1 MNTTESKLPHRI
13 SPGEAQEKHRL
24 LVTELQ
30 AAYSERE
37 DAQQKVNK
45 AIRYLRAL
53 ERKCSNLGEQLATID
68 QLRLSLE
75 GRGGASE

>member
-1 MNTTESKLPHRI
+1 MDTITPKLPHRL
-13 SPGEAQEKHRL
+13 SPVEAQDKHKL

-30 AAYSERE
+30 AAYAERE

-68 QLRLSLE
+68 QLRLTME
-75 GRGGASE
+75 GRGAANN

>member
-1 MNTTESKLPHRI
+1 MDTITSKLNDRL
-13 SPGEAQEKHRL
+13 STEDAQEKHRL

-30 AAYSERE
+30 AAYAERE

-45 AIRYLRAL
+45 AIRYLRAT

-68 QLRLSLE
+68 QLRLSME
-75 GRGGASE
+75 KRGKAHE

>member
-1 MNTTESKLPHRI
+1 MQTTESKLPHRI
-13 SPGEAQEKHRL
+13 SPVEAQEKHRL

-30 AAYSERE
+30 AAYGERE

-75 GRGGASE
+75 GRGGTSE